1 MQAGEYL
8 QRGIERAANGEL
20 LAAQADYDEA
30 IRLSPQE
37 AEAYWRR
44 GLLRYALND
53 FDAAIA
59 DYTHAIELR
68 EIDRHIPFHNRA
80 NARQMQGDLAGAE
93 ADYDE
98 ALRLNPAYAVSYA
111 NRGIVRYDLGDYGGA
126 IADYTDA
133 LALEPDMVAAY
144 FNRANA
150 RRAQGEIREALSDYL
165 AYLDHGGGERYGDR
179 ERVVNM
185 MLDLMRA
192 WLLP

>member
-1 MQAGEYL
+1 MEAAEYL
-8 QRGIERAANGEL
+8 QRGIERAANGAL
-20 LAAQADYDEA
+20 DAALDDYNEA
-30 IRLSPQE
+30 IRLSPQD

-44 GLLRYALND
+44 GLLCYALRN
-53 FDAAIA
+53 FDGAIA
-59 DYTHAIELR
+59 DYTHTIELR
-68 EIDRHIPFHNRA
+68 ETDRHIPFHNRA
-80 NARQMQGDLAGAE
+80 NARQMTGDLQGAE

-98 ALRLNPAYAVSYA
+98 ALRLNPKYAVSYA

-133 LALEPDMVAAY
+133 LALDPDMVEAY

-150 RRAQGEIREALSDYL
+150 RRVQGEIREALSDYL
-165 AYLDHGGGERYGDR
+165 KYIDHGGGERYGDR
-179 ERVVNM
+179 EKVVNM